1 MKKGYSGN
9 ADFEFEIERYKDK
22 ETGALYLESDLPDFD
37 DKEFEFE
44 YVLISLSVS
53 GNSYFTPG
61 KYHGAWEDSYP
72 DEGDTEIES
81 VTDENGKDWSQLLTE
96 YETNA
101 ILERIAEFA
110 QDSSYDYDPPDDIY
124 YDDPRDDY
132 IYDP

>member
-1 MKKGYSGN
+1 MRPQS
-9 ADFEFEIERYKDK
+9 FLE
-22 ETGALYLESDLPDFD
+22 ETGDLISENDLPDID
-37 DKEFEFE
+37 DGDEFE
-44 YVLISLSVS
+44 YKLVYILLDISGS
-53 GNSYFTPG
+53 SYFCSG
-61 KYHGAWEDSYP
+61 RFIYP

-96 YETNA
+96 CETNA

-132 IYDP
+132 IYDPYYD